1 LLSQYY
7 CTEKSII
14 DNFEKLFGYKN
25 DVFAK
30 MLYINMSKIKNYSK
44 INFVSFIK
52 IFDGLFDEIKKIR
65 NRCIFNLY
73 DIKKSGELDIMVLM

>member
-1 LLSQYY
+1 MLSQYF

-30 MLYINMSKIKNYSK
+30 MLYISMSNKKNYSR
-44 INFVSFIK
+44 INFMKFIN
-52 IFDGLFDEIKKIR
+52 IFEGLFDEIKKIR
-65 NRCIFNLY
+65 NRCVFDIY
-73 DIKKSGELDIMVLM
+73 DIKK